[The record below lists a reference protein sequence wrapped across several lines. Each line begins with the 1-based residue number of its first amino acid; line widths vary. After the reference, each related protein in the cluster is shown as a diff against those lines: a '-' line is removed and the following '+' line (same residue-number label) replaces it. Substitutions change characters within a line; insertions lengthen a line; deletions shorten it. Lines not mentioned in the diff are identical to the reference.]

1 MKKRRAEAIAIRVID
16 TDGRILDKTVLLVS
30 PKQADALFAALSS
43 VDGIESTP
51 VFQDFD
57 VFGRAYWKR
66 IEVDYSL
73 SDD

>member
-16 TDGRILDKTVLLVS
+16 TDGRILDKTVLLS

>member
-1 MKKRRAEAIAIRVID
+1 MKKQAADAIAIRVID
-16 TDGRILDKTVLLVS
+16 TDGRILDKTVLRAS
-30 PKQADALFAALSS
+30 PKQVDAIFDALSS